1 MKSQRK
7 SKPIRRKSSL
17 LDALFSSTQQKVLTL
32 FFAQPERKYTIKE
45 LIELADS
52 GSGAVQREVERLALA
67 NLLTIERV
75 GRQKFYKTNQAAPVF
90 HEMSQLILKTSGIP
104 NQIRVALS
112 KVAAEIELAMI
123 YGSVA
128 KKSDTASSDIDLL
141 VVSDTIDLAKLY
153 EALAPVESAIG
164 RPISPTLYTSSEV
177 RERLS
182 KKNAF
187 LSKVLSGE
195 KVILIG
201 DENEIAQG

>member
-1 MKSQRK
+1 M
-7 SKPIRRKSSL
+7 
-17 LDALFSSTQQKVLTL
+17 

-45 LIELADS
+45 LIELAHS

-75 GRQKFYKTNQAAPVF
+75 GRQKFYKTNQTAPIF

-104 NQIRVALS
+104 NQIRAALS
-112 KVAAEIELAMI
+112 KIAAEIELAMI
-123 YGSVA
+123 YGSIA

-153 EALAPVESAIG
+153 EALAPVENAIG
-164 RPISPTLYTSSEV
+164 RPISPTLYTSSEL
-177 RERLS
+177 RERLG

-201 DENEIAQG
+201 SENEIAQR

>member
-1 MKSQRK
+1 MKTQRK
-7 SKPIRRKSSL
+7 SKSIRRKSGL

-45 LIELADS
+45 LIELANS

-67 NLLTIERV
+67 NLLTIERL
-75 GRQKFYKTNQAAPVF
+75 GRQKLYRVNQAAPVF
-90 HEMSQLILKTSGIP
+90 HELSRLILKTSGIP
-104 NQIRVALS
+104 NQIRLALS
-112 KVAAEIELAMI
+112 KAEAEIELAMI

-128 KKSDTASSDIDLL
+128 KKSDTASSDIDLF

-153 EALAPVESAIG
+153 EILAPVENAIG
-164 RPISPTLYTSSEV
+164 RPISPTLYTP
-177 RERLS
+177 RELRDRLS

-201 DENEIAQG
+201 DENAIAQD